1 MTKIA
6 IVEDDARFRTSLR
19 RVIDSGKDC
28 ACAGVYSTGT
38 EALVGIVTNPPD
50 IVFMD
55 LHLPDFPGA
64 EVIARLKAK
73 LPDLLFIV
81 LTIYSDAES
90 IFKALRAGASGYLL
104 KKSTARE
111 ILDAIA
117 NAQTGG
123 VPMTNEIARKVIA
136 SFLEPVPPGADAMP
150 LAPRER
156 EVLDLVAQ
164 GYANKEIADKLA
176 ISVTTVGWYLQEIY
190 RKLHVRSRV
199 QAINKLRQ
207 TQKPIPMA

>member
-6 IVEDDARFRTSLR
+6 IVEDDARFRLSLR
-19 RVIDSGKDC
+19 RVVDSGKNC
-28 ACAGVYSTGT
+28 TCTGVYSNGA
-38 EALVGIVTNPPD
+38 EALEGIAANPPQ

-55 LHLPDFPGA
+55 LHLPDCPGA

-73 LPDLLFIV
+73 LPGLIFIV
-81 LTIYSDAES
+81 LTVYSDAES
-90 IFKALRAGASGYLL
+90 IFKALRAGACGYLL
-104 KKSTARE
+104 KKSSAPE
-111 ILDAIA
+111 ILDAIS

-136 SFLEPVPPGADAMP
+136 SFLEPVPSGADAMP

-164 GYANKEIADKLA
+164 GYSNKEIAEKLA
-176 ISVTTVGWYLQEIY
+176 ISFTTVGWYLQEIY
-190 RKLHVRSRV
+190 SKLHVRSRV
-199 QAINKLRQ
+199 QAVNKLRQ
-207 TQKPIPMA
+207 TQMQGPAA